1 MFFRSPLRL
10 QANPARLFLAAL
22 LFGTVSSS
30 AVAQDAFEWSETF
43 LAHIARVDEQT
54 PGRLGV
60 YVKDMETG
68 ISTSYHGEEPWY
80 LASTVKMPVAITVM
94 RRIEEG
100 ALSLDTGVPLLASDY
115 VDGAGA
121 TNGFAPNTVH
131 SVRFLMEQ
139 MLIHSDNTASDMLIR
154 LVGLERVN
162 AVTRELVPEGFG
174 PITTLAD
181 VRRRVYGELHPA
193 AEGLSGGDFL
203 ALKRQPNDA
212 GRLALLARLLGVERR
227 ALAPISLGEAYE
239 RYYAT
244 PYNSAT
250 LKAYGDLLSALDA
263 GTALN
268 PDSTRYLLGV
278 MRRAETGAR
287 RIKAGLPPTVGF
299 AHKTGT
305 QRARICD
312 AGLVDQPTADP
323 AEISRRLLIVACVR
337 EAASTAKAER
347 ALRGTGEAV
356 TATGLVRR

>member
-1 MFFRSPLRL
+1 MFFRRPLRL
-10 QANPARLFLAAL
+10 PAIPARTVLAAL

-30 AVAQDAFEWSETF
+30 AVAQEGFEWSEPF
-43 LAHIARVDEQT
+43 LARIAQVDEQT

-68 ISTSYHGEEPWY
+68 ISISYHGEEPWY
-80 LASTVKMPVAITVM
+80 LASTVKVPVAITVM
-94 RRIEEG
+94 RQIEEG
-100 ALSLDTGVPLLASDY
+100 ALSLETTVPLLVTDY

-121 TNGFAPNTVH
+121 TNGFAAGTALSVH
-131 SVRFLMEQ
+131 FLMEQ

-174 PITTLAD
+174 PITSLAD
-181 VRRRVYGELHPA
+181 VRRRVYSELHPA
-193 AEGLSGGDFL
+193 AQGLSGNDFL
-203 ALKRQPNDA
+203 ALKRQPSEA
-212 GRLALLARLLGVERR
+212 GRLTLLARLLGVERR
-227 ALAPISLGEAYE
+227 ALVPISLGEAYE

-268 PDSTRYLLGV
+268 PVSTQYLLGV
-278 MRRAETGAR
+278 MRRAQTGAL
-287 RIKAGLPPTVGF
+287 RIKAGLPPKVGF

-312 AGLVDQPTADP
+312 AGLIDQPSTDP
-323 AEISRRLLIVACVR
+323 ADTSTRLVVIACVR
-337 EAASTAKAER
+337 EVASTPKAER

-356 TATGLVRR
+356 VATGLIRR

>member
-1 MFFRSPLRL
+1 MFFRHPLRL
-10 QANPARLFLAAL
+10 PAIPARAVLAAL

-30 AVAQDAFEWSETF
+30 AVAQDGIEWSGPF
-43 LAHIARVDEQT
+43 LARLALVDRQT

-68 ISTSYHGEEPWY
+68 ISTSYNGEEPWY
-80 LASTVKMPVAITVM
+80 LASTVKVPVAITVM
-94 RRIEEG
+94 RQVEAG
-100 ALSLDTGVPLLASDY
+100 VLSLETTVPLLASDY
-115 VDGAGA
+115 VDGAGP
-121 TNGFAPNTVH
+121 TNGFAPGTTLSVH
-131 SVRFLMEQ
+131 FLMEQ

-181 VRRRVYGELHPA
+181 VRRRVYSELHPA
-193 AEGLSGGDFL
+193 AQGLSGNDFL
-203 ALKRQPNDA
+203 ALKRQPSEA

-244 PYNSAT
+244 PFNSAT

-263 GTALN
+263 GTALS
-268 PDSTRYLLGV
+268 PDSTQYLLDI
-278 MRRAETGAR
+278 MRRAQTGAL

-312 AGLVDQPTADP
+312 AGLVDQPSTDP
-323 AEISRRLLIVACVR
+323 TEISTRLVVVACVR
-337 EAASTAKAER
+337 EVASTAKAER

-356 TATGLVRR
+356 TAAGLIRR

>member
-1 MFFRSPLRL
+1 MFFRRPLRL
-10 QANPARLFLAAL
+10 QTIPARAVLAAL
-22 LFGTVSSS
+22 LLGMLSSS
-30 AVAQDAFEWSETF
+30 AVAQDGIEWSGPF
-43 LAHIARVDEQT
+43 LARLAQVDSQT

-60 YVKDMETG
+60 YVKDMQTG

-80 LASTVKMPVAITVM
+80 LASAVKVPIAITVM
-94 RRIEEG
+94 RQVEQG
-100 ALSLDTGVPLLASDY
+100 VLSLDTTVPLLASDY
-115 VDGAGA
+115 VDGAGP
-121 TNGFAPNTVH
+121 TNGFAPGTAL
-131 SVRFLMEQ
+131 SVSFLMEQ
-139 MLIHSDNTASDMLIR
+139 MLVHSDNTASDMLIR

-181 VRRRVYGELHPA
+181 VRRRVYSELHPA
-193 AEGLSGGDFL
+193 ALGLSGNDFL
-203 ALKRQPNDA
+203 ALKRQPSEA

-263 GTALN
+263 GTALS
-268 PDSTRYLLGV
+268 PDSTQYLLGI
-278 MRRAETGAR
+278 MRRAETGAL

-312 AGLVDQPTADP
+312 VGLVDQPSTNPADT
-323 AEISRRLLIVACVR
+323 STRLVVVACVR
-337 EAASTAKAER
+337 EVASTARAER

-356 TATGLVRR
+356 AAAGLIRR